1 MPLNYLTGRVS
12 RLQVGFPGF
21 STAKDLTVDVA
32 GAIGIDTQNPRAAAD
47 FPDVSIRGDIVDSV
61 GFTGGIGYFLAQDV
75 QGVRWVEAPPI
86 NSNAILVLDNGV
98 IVGAGSF
105 IGLNFDSGKDEDFLS
120 VVPDPLNP
128 QIAKIAYDVR
138 WVRYN
143 YGNNKGI
150 STGFGDNGDYSS
162 IPGYGTTEAVGVT
175 SVGIGTNQPLDDFQV
190 GIGSTGVTING
201 PLGLVDAEIIKAKSI
216 SVEGNL
222 EVESLIVRPGVAT
235 LTTLDVLN
243 EAFIPVEYVG
253 FSSIQDANIDALFAN
268 QLLAGITTLGF
279 GGEDVF
285 ILNDLYVQGGL
296 GTFDGDVFVGGDL
309 TVKGETFFNQ
319 INAVNLSV
327 SGIATIVQAEIA
339 VGLVTDLKVSGF
351 STLSDFSFN
360 IGVGTYLELEDL
372 DVSGVGSFGVVN
384 SGDINVS
391 GGLTASEIDADK
403 GYIGILTADSIVSGA
418 GTIGSIES
426 DGNLTTL
433 NDIIVGGA
441 STFVGLGTFQD
452 DLFVGG
458 DLFVRG
464 DVTFKNINGEQLL
477 ISGIGTIKEL
487 VFDSGI
493 GTSLEVRDQITT
505 GISTINEAD
514 IQDAAVERLTVG
526 DAEIIGIATITEIDV
541 DRGRVGILTGTDL
554 SYAGIGTIT
563 EIDVD
568 QGRVGLVTGDTL
580 LYYEQSR
587 INRVTFFDNYLSVN
601 QSLRVS
607 GLSTFVGT
615 GTFFNDLYVG
625 GDLYVA
631 GELNFKQLNGEN
643 LYLTGVGTIYDL
655 RNTVGFITNLFVE
668 ESVTGLATISSLVGS
683 SATIT
688 DFTGQSLLIQNPF
701 NPMPLDPTGIPGQG
715 VIDSLLVRNLTSSNN
730 ILANDIDANF
740 VDTDDLKAGVGTIT
754 DLEWTTAVGDDTTTN
769 TLQVTD
775 TATIN
780 IIDANQI
787 DAEDANIGVA
797 TLSSLLVT
805 GVTTFKGQVDIEDI
819 EFVDQSVTGIS
830 SINILKFNVGYGT
843 YLEVTDSVTGV
854 GTIGLASITTAQV
867 SFLDVRDEVVGAST
881 IGVLTVTEG
890 FAVTGFSTFVGFT
903 TMSGD
908 LFVDGNLTVTGFVS
922 FTQLNADQSQIGILT
937 VFDALDARTGVG
949 TFKHLETVD
958 SAVLSGVSTIGLT
971 TFKNGDVNI
980 NRNLTVGGITTFIG
994 NVFIEDTE
1002 FVELSVTNQANIN
1015 KLFVNSGVATQ
1026 FSIGVATITQS
1037 LTGIATIGDLNVT
1050 GLSTFVGL
1058 ATFKGDVSIDSY
1070 LEVSKDVVVGSALT
1084 VPNLTFTDGD
1094 GQFLNIQEEV
1104 VGVSTIGFASITD
1117 EIVGTSTIFRSNIRD
1132 LAVSGLSTFIGDVL
1146 MGSNLDV
1153 VGDISG
1159 TNISIAQSVT
1169 SDTLFTRFADIE
1181 GSNTG
1186 VATIGFATITEL
1198 FTEDLTVVGTSTFVG
1213 FTTMTGDLNIEGNL
1227 NVTGVVTFQQLDATQ
1242 SQIGILTVFN
1252 YLDNQGDLRVVGFST
1267 LGDFSANSGILTS
1280 IESGEIDVTGDVSIG
1295 GTLGVA
1301 GEVGF
1306 SSNFYTVGITTLA
1319 SGTGIVTTGGDLY
1332 VGGNLFVYNDIV
1344 YDEIIGRNLDISG
1357 IGTIAD
1363 LRVGLGSIADL
1374 RGTTLRYQTGI
1385 ITSLRAED
1393 SEVGRHIGTSVVVEN
1408 ITATGPSTFVGVVTT
1423 TNELFV
1429 GTNLFVG
1436 NNADIQGDIFGR
1448 NLTLE
1453 LNASGTTLDFDS
1465 GQIDDLIS
1473 QYILSDDLFVT
1484 GITTSVAAQINFLNV
1499 SGVTTSPIINSTL
1512 LTNSGLVTTGSLY
1525 VQGLAQVETT
1535 LLVDGNSIFNG
1546 PALFNDT
1553 VTVNDDIN
1561 VTGDI
1566 TFNDIS
1572 GINGN
1577 FAGIVTATKLKSN
1590 FLEVNGQTAITGL
1603 ATFFS
1608 GLNVRGGPLV
1618 VDNQI
1623 FANSGF
1629 VTTIQGTDLTYTDGI
1644 FLGDLQVNKDTT
1656 INQNLRVVGITT
1668 STNLDVSAQTETSL
1682 LSVTGVGTIPI
1693 LYSTNGEFKTSLKTD
1708 QLFFNTGLG
1717 TYLSVTDLN
1726 VVGVATIPTLDIEFL
1741 EADRAEI
1748 GILTVTNRTDI
1759 SDTSSI
1765 FSYRLTTSGSATN
1778 VTLYDSSVYRSFEAN
1793 IQVSTGSSFQSSK
1806 MHGLSDDN
1814 STPNVLFNETSYLSN
1829 GGELAEFDVS
1839 GSAGNNVIL
1848 TVTPYTVGITTYIL
1862 SVTAV
1867 RV

>member
-21 STAKDLTVDVA
+21 STAKDLTVDVS
-32 GAIGIDTQNPRAAAD
+32 GAIGIDTQDPRAAAD

-162 IPGYGTTEAVGVT
+162 IPGFGTTEAVGVT
-175 SVGIGTNQPLDDFQV
+175 SVGIGTNQPQDDFQV

-235 LTTLDVLN
+235 LTTLDVVK

-253 FSSIQDANIDALFAN
+253 FSSIDDLRAEHLFATE
-268 QLLAGITTLGF
+268 LLAGITTLGF

-285 ILNDLYVQGGL
+285 VLNNLFVQGGL

-309 TVKGETFFNQ
+309 TVQGETFFNQ
-319 INAVNLSV
+319 INAVNLDV
-327 SGIATIVQAEIA
+327 SGVATISRAEINS
-339 VGLVTDLKVSGF
+339 GFVTSLQVSGF

-384 SGDINVS
+384 TGDAVIG
-391 GGLTASEIDADK
+391 GGLTAGEIEADK

-493 GTSLEVRDQITT
+493 GTSLEVRDQVTT
-505 GISTINEAD
+505 GVSTINEAD

-554 SYAGIGTIT
+554 SYTGIGTIF
-563 EIDVD
+563 EVDVD

-587 INRVTFFDNYLSVN
+587 INKVTFFDNYLSVN

-625 GDLYVA
+625 GDLFVA
-631 GELNFKQLNGEN
+631 GELNFNQLNGEN
-643 LYLTGVGTIYDL
+643 LYLTGIGTIYEL
-655 RNTVGFITNLFVE
+655 RNTVGFITTLYVE

-688 DFTGQSLLIQNPF
+688 DFTGESLLIQNPF
-701 NPMPLDPTGIPGQG
+701 NPMPLDPTGIPGFG
-715 VIDSLLVRNLTSSNN
+715 VIDTLQVRNLTSLNQINANN
-730 ILANDIDANF
+730 IDAQYTE
-740 VDTDDLKAGVGTIT
+740 TDDLVAGVGTIT

-867 SFLDVRDEVVGAST
+867 SFLDVRDETVGAST
-881 IGVLTVTEG
+881 IGVLSVTEG

-958 SAVLSGVSTIGLT
+958 SAVLSGVSTIGLS
-971 TFKNGDVNI
+971 TFKDGDI
-980 NRNLTVGGITTFIG
+980 NVTRNLTVAGITTFYDDVYIQK
-994 NVFIEDTE
+994 TE
-1002 FVELSVTNQANIN
+1002 FVELSVTEQANIN

-1058 ATFKGDVSIDSY
+1058 ATFQGDVYVDSY

-1094 GQFLNIQEEV
+1094 GQFLNVQEEV

-1117 EIVGTSTIFRSNIRD
+1117 GFVGTSTISRAEIRD
-1132 LAVSGLSTFIGDVL
+1132 LEVTGFSTFIGDVL

-1374 RGTTLRYQTGI
+1374 RGTTVRYQTGI

-1448 NLTLE
+1448 NITLE
-1453 LNASGTTLDFDS
+1453 LNASGDTLDFNS
-1465 GQIDDLIS
+1465 GQIGDLIS

-1484 GITTSVAAQINFLNV
+1484 GITTSVAAQISFLNV

-1512 LTNSGLVTTGSLY
+1512 LTNSGLVTTGNLY

-1535 LLVDGNSIFNG
+1535 LIVDGNSIFNG

-1608 GLNVRGGPLV
+1608 GLDVRGGPLV

-1629 VTTIQGTDLTYTDGI
+1629 ITSIQGTDLTYTDGI

-1656 INQNLRVVGITT
+1656 INQNLQVVGTTT

-1682 LSVTGVGTIPI
+1682 LNVTGVGTIPI

-1726 VVGVATIPTLDIEFL
+1726 VVGVATIPRLDIEYL
-1741 EADRAEI
+1741 TADEATI
-1748 GILTVTNRTDI
+1748 GILTVTTQTDI

-1765 FSYRLTTSGSATN
+1765 FSYKLTTSGAPTN

-1793 IQVSTGSSFQSSK
+1793 IQVSFASSFQSSK

-1829 GGELAEFDVS
+1829 GGELAGFDVT

-1848 TVTPYTVGITTYIL
+1848 TVTPYTVGVTTYIL